1 MCNRN
6 NDIIKKNQ
14 RLSIFDSDQKIT
26 NIEFSFIID
35 NAKGLFLISY
45 RLETVF
51 ENMNADKPTIRTV
64 EVTRYVAPLREG
76 GSLPAIAEA
85 DDGFLYV
92 LKFRGA
98 GQGSKALIADLIGG
112 EIARAVGLKVPE
124 IVFANLNEAFGRTEP
139 DEEIQDLLRNSE
151 GLNLGL
157 HYLSGAITFDPAV
170 TKPNSHLASR
180 IVWLDALLTNV
191 DRTARNTN
199 MLTWHNELWLID
211 HGAAL
216 YFHHSWNNWKE
227 QSEKPFVQIKD
238 HVLLPL
244 ASEIEM
250 ADAELKSIL
259 TEDKIKSIIELVPAT
274 WLNNDNNEKPETMRE
289 VYFNFLTNRIAHSA
303 IFLNEVTHARESII

>member
-1 MCNRN
+1 M
-6 NDIIKKNQ
+6 
-14 RLSIFDSDQKIT
+14 T
-26 NIEFSFIID
+26 AD
-35 NAKGLFLISY
+35 NLK
-45 RLETVF
+45 
-51 ENMNADKPTIRTV
+51 IRTV

-98 GQGSKALIADLIGG
+98 GQGTKALIADLIGG
-112 EIARAVGLKVPE
+112 EIARAIGMKVPE

-170 TKPNSHLASR
+170 TKLDSLLASR

-216 YFHHSWNNWKE
+216 YFHHSWSNWKE
-227 QSEKPFVQIKD
+227 QSEKPFAQIKD
-238 HVLLPL
+238 HVLLSIADEIDL
-244 ASEIEM
+244 A
-250 ADAELKSIL
+250 DTELKSIL
-259 TEDKIKSIIELVPAT
+259 TAEKIKSIVELVPDT
-274 WLNNDNNEKPETMRE
+274 WLKSDNNENADDMRE

-303 IFLNEVTHARESII
+303 IFVNEANHARKSFI